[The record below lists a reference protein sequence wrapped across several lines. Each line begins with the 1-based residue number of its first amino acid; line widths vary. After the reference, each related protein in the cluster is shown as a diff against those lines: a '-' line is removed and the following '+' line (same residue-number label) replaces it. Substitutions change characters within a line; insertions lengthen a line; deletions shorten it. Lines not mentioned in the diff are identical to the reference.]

1 MKLLSQIG
9 QKRISILIIVLL
21 FVAKTAFTAIPLPPE
36 PNPIGQAQP
45 EFSSADGMFTFDGKP
60 AVLVSGSIHYPR
72 VPRAYWADRIQK
84 AKAMGF
90 NCIATYLF
98 WNVHEPQPGEFD
110 FSGNLDVAEF
120 ARECQRQGMWLI
132 VRPGPYICSEW
143 DFGGLPAWLLK
154 DPDINIRSKDPKFL
168 KATERYINEVGKQLK
183 DLQITKGGPIIQ
195 VQVENE
201 YGQFGRP
208 NNPDDSAYNY
218 AIYQQLKDAGFDAM
232 FIRCDWAVKR
242 TIRTAHIDGVYT
254 TMNFGGGAQN
264 AFEFFEKEYPG
275 QPKMSGEFWVGWFDH
290 WGARHNTR
298 PLDPFIKQVDW
309 MLSENISFNIYM
321 LHGGTNFGFTS
332 GANWSGQYTPDTT
345 SYDYDSPMD
354 ESGTINKKFYMFR
367 DTIKKYLPA
376 GHVLP
381 EPPAQINKIEI
392 PEFALEQTAG
402 LLQLQ
407 KDPYVCD
414 KPTYLEAI
422 GQLQGLAVY
431 STSVNIPASG
441 NYNISFDRL
450 NDRAIIIANGKR
462 IATLDRRL
470 KQTRARIKLPAGNVK
485 LDILLENMGHLNY
498 SREMMKDRKGIE
510 GVTLDGKE
518 LTGWK
523 IYSYPLTVDDVE
535 SLNFDLKKIPDPSM
549 PVFYRG
555 QFNVSEI
562 GDTMLDMSGWGKCMV
577 WVNGINLGR
586 FWEIGPQYTLY
597 MPGCWLKQG
606 KNEIIVMDIEPTGKN
621 TIRGVKEHIWGLK
634 VGGDLKRHRKPGEA
648 IQLSDDKLIA
658 SGSFVPGDSIQE
670 VKFVSPVKARYVCLE
685 SLNSLSNDSYA
696 SVAEIY
702 LIDSKGQRIDRNSWS
717 VIYADSEELVG
728 EPAGADNI
736 IDEQPVTIWH
746 TQWQDGK
753 PNHPHQIVLDLG
765 KVTEFSALHYLP
777 RNGSQPGK
785 IKDYK
790 VYGSNTI
797 FKGLKTE

>member
-1 MKLLSQIG
+1 M
-9 QKRISILIIVLL
+9 QKTAPLPVCKPIVLL
-21 FVAKTAFTAIPLPPE
+21 VLILSFVSTVFTAIPLPPE
-36 PNPIGQAQP
+36 PNPVGQDQP
-45 EFSSADGMFTFDGKP
+45 VFSASDGYFTFDGKP

-72 VPRAYWADRIQK
+72 VPRAYWADRIRK

-98 WNVHEPQPGEFD
+98 WNAHEPQPGKFD

-168 KATERYINEVGKQLK
+168 NATARYIIEVGKQLK
-183 DLQITKGGPIIQ
+183 ELQITHGGPIIQ

-208 NNPDDSAYNY
+208 NNAEDSAYNY
-218 AIYQQLKDAGFDAM
+218 AIYQQLVDAGFDAM

-254 TMNFGGGAQN
+254 TMNFGGGAQK
-264 AFEFFEKEYPG
+264 AFEFFETEYPG

-290 WGARHNTR
+290 WGAKHNTR
-298 PLDPFIKQVDW
+298 PLDPFIRQVDW

-321 LHGGTNFGFTS
+321 LHGGTNFGFNS
-332 GANWSGQYTPDTT
+332 GANWSGQYSADTT

-354 ESGTINKKFYMFR
+354 ETGAINKKFYMFR
-367 DTIKKYLPA
+367 DTIMKYLPQ
-376 GHVLP
+376 GHTLP
-381 EPPAQINKIEI
+381 EPPKQIKKIKI
-392 PEFALEQTAG
+392 PEFALTQIAG
-402 LLQLQ
+402 FDQLR
-407 KDPYVCD
+407 KDPYICD

-431 STSVNIPASG
+431 STTVDIAEAG
-441 NYNISFDRL
+441 NYNINFERL

-462 IATLDRRL
+462 IATLDRRM
-470 KQTRARIKLPAGNVK
+470 KQNKARIKLPAGKVSLN
-485 LDILLENMGHLNY
+485 ILLENMGHLNY
-498 SREMMKDRKGIE
+498 SREMMRDRKGIE

-518 LTGWK
+518 LIGWK
-523 IYSYPLTVDDVE
+523 IYSFPLTLDDIAG
-535 SLNFDLKKIPDPSM
+535 LNFNIRKM
-549 PVFYRG
+549 PNLALPIFRRG
-555 QFNVSEI
+555 EFTIDEI
-562 GDTMLDMSGWGKCMV
+562 GDTMLDMSGWGKGMV

-586 FWEIGPQYTLY
+586 FWDIGPQYTLY
-597 MPGCWLKQG
+597 MPGCWLKEG
-606 KNEIIVMDIEPTGKN
+606 KNEIIVMDIEPTGHN
-621 TIRGVKEHIWGLK
+621 TVRGVTEHIWGLK
-634 VGGDLKRHRKPGEA
+634 VDSNLKRHRKPGET
-648 IQLSDDKLIA
+648 IQLSDDDLIA
-658 SGSFVPGDSIQE
+658 TGSFVAGDNIQE
-670 VKFVSPVKARYVCLE
+670 VNFDEPVKARYVCIE
-685 SLNSLSNDSYA
+685 SLNSLSNDNYA
-696 SVAEIY
+696 SIAEIY
-702 LIDSKGQRIDRNSWS
+702 LVDGKGQRIDRNSWS

-746 TQWQDGK
+746 SQWKDGS

-765 KVTEFSALHYLP
+765 KVTEFTALHYLP
-777 RNGSQPGK
+777 RNGSSPGK

-790 VYGSNTI
+790 IYGSDKP